1 MDIITNKKTPIGTFD
16 ISHNLFDV
24 YEDII
29 QYFKLLFKQY
39 GGRGLETPVFE
50 IRENLLNKYGDEAEK
65 LLIFNLQDHGGDLH
79 EKYTLRYDLTI
90 PKIRYILSNKIKKD
104 RIYSIGKVYRRDNPS
119 SGRFREFYQADFDI
133 IGESNLTMIS
143 EYLLFKMVKDFMN
156 KYNLEYTIHINFTH
170 NLYYILV
177 DLLNI
182 DKNNF
187 KNICSTIDKLD
198 KNNFEDIV
206 DELKKK
212 DLDDEQINL
221 LKLYLNKMNPL
232 DQLSTELYIK
242 LLDLMKDDDLK
253 NKLKFN
259 PTLARGLDYYNGI
272 IFEIK
277 LTHNNL
283 SIISGGR
290 YDNIINS
297 TSLIGIS
304 FGLSRIIDILKPTL
318 NNKWNDIYYLIGMKN
333 ISFHDKIKVWN
344 ILEKKF
350 NQKIIISDE
359 YEDKKLTKVI
369 TYCITNNI
377 KYLYI
382 IGENEFIHNNVIKKD
397 LENNTQELICLD

>member
-1 MDIITNKKTPIGTFD
+1 MITNKKTPIGTFD
-16 ISHNLFDV
+16 IEGDI
-24 YEDII
+24 YELYEEYIS
-29 QYFKLLFKQY
+29 YFKDLFKKY

-65 LLIFNLQDHGGDLH
+65 LLIFNLQDHGGDAQ

-90 PKIRYILSNKIKKD
+90 PKIRYIISNKIKKD

-119 SGRFREFYQADFDI
+119 NGRFREFYQVDFDI
-133 IGESNLTMIS
+133 VGESNETMIN
-143 EYLLFKMVKDFMN
+143 EYLLFKMVKDFM
-156 KYNLEYTIHINFTH
+156 KKINLEYTIHINFTY

-182 DKNNF
+182 DKKNF

-198 KNNFEDIV
+198 KNTFEEII
-206 DELKKK
+206 DELKNKGLNEK
-212 DLDDEQINL
+212 QINE
-221 LKLYLNKMNPL
+221 LKLYLEEKKPIEKK
-232 DQLSTELYIK
+232 TIELYDR
-242 LLDLMKDDDLK
+242 LLDLIKDDELK
-253 NKLKFN
+253 LNYTS
-259 PTLARGLDYYNGI
+259 TLARGLDYYNGI

-277 LTHNNL
+277 LIKNNL

-290 YDNIINS
+290 YDNIIND

-304 FGLSRIIDILKPTL
+304 FGLSRIIDIIKPEIEK
-318 NNKWNDIYYLIGMKN
+318 KWKNIYYLTAMKN
-333 ISFHDKIKVWN
+333 ISIQDKIRVWN
-344 ILEKKF
+344 NLEDKF

-359 YEDKKLTKVI
+359 CQDKKLIKVI

-382 IGENEFIHNNVIKKD
+382 IGEDELKQNKVIIKD
-397 LENNTQELICLD
+397 LENNTQNLINL